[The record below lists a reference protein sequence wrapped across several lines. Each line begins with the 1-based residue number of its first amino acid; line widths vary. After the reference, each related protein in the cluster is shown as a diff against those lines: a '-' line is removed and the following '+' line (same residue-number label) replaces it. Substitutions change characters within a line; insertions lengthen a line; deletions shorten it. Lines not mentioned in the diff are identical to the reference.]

1 MIFLFFPVIPIG
13 AHLFLCGV
21 LLSGTTPMVT
31 VVSSTMTS
39 DESGEMESTVT
50 EPESK
55 VTAFGFCF
63 LGWQEAMLHKAT
75 KHTLMKIMAFLI
87 VLSFWGLKTHIYYNV
102 YSGGMFNFSISG
114 IINIGEQEDIS
125 C

>member
-50 EPESK
+50 EPESMM
-55 VTAFGFCF
+55 TAFGFCF
-63 LGWQEAMLHKAT
+63 LGWQEAILHKAT

-87 VLSFWGLKTHIYYNV
+87 VLSFLGLKTHIYYNV
-102 YSGGMFNFSISG
+102 YNSRMFNFSISDMV
-114 IINIGEQEDIS
+114 N
-125 C
+125 